1 VPSLLFLIFLLYSL
15 PRTRQKLSGAPVLFT
30 AVYMMLHITTIS
42 GIVRALL
49 MFMAPSPNSDQTS
62 AAMEKVTWALV
73 HGTNICLEM
82 TAFLIFFLAEL
93 PSTRSSHRLL
103 TITAVFSALYAVIM
117 SIIETHGPSAVF
129 HVSRLNLNTDLFGDG
144 GPVFTLLFSLVSAV
158 AYSSLISMRVFQK
171 SGARRSSTFTYSI
184 VMLGIQG
191 TRTLGA
197 ILLNT
202 DVEFGMCLTDL
213 TFFLLIQFVP
223 PLVFLC
229 VLCPYLQTTQ
239 SHSLLGQGS
248 SFRGLGGQGITD
260 DDDWLEDDYDLYTR
274 GGGSNSDPLGINR

>member
-1 VPSLLFLIFLLYSL
+1 MPSLLFFIFLLYSL

-30 AVYMMLHITTIS
+30 AIYWMLHITTIS

-49 MFMAPSPNSDQTS
+49 MFMAPSPNSDLTS

-73 HGTNICLEM
+73 HGTNMCLEM
-82 TAFLIFFLAEL
+82 SAFLIFFLAEL

-103 TITAVFSALYAVIM
+103 TITAVVSALSAVIM
-117 SIIETHGPSAVF
+117 SIIETHGPSQLF
-129 HVSRLNLNTDLFGDG
+129 HVSRLNLDTYLFGDG

-171 SGARRSSTFTYSI
+171 SGARRSSTFTYSV

-202 DVEFGMCLTDL
+202 DVEVININENKFSAISFSVRNVSDGPDVFPPDPVRAPAGVPLRALPLPPDHPKPQL
-213 TFFLLIQFVP
+213 AWSGQQFQEP
-223 PLVFLC
+223 WW
-229 VLCPYLQTTQ
+229 
-239 SHSLLGQGS
+239 SGDH
-248 SFRGLGGQGITD
+248 
-260 DDDWLEDDYDLYTR
+260 
-274 GGGSNSDPLGINR
+274 

>member
-1 VPSLLFLIFLLYSL
+1 MPSLLFLIFLLYSL
-15 PRTRQKLSGAPVLFT
+15 PRSRQKLSGAPVLFT
-30 AVYMMLHITTIS
+30 GVYCQLHITTIS

-49 MFMAPSPNSDQTS
+49 MFMAPSPNGDTTS

-73 HGTNICLEM
+73 HGTNICLEI

-93 PSTRSSHRLL
+93 PSSRSSHRLL
-103 TITAVFSALYAVIM
+103 SITAAFSALYAVIM
-117 SIIETHGPSAVF
+117 SIIETHGPSQVF
-129 HVSRLNLNTDLFGDG
+129 HVSRLNLDTDLFGDG

-158 AYSSLISMRVFQK
+158 AYASLISMRVFQK

-202 DVEFGMCLTDL
+202 DVEVRM
-213 TFFLLIQFVP
+213 FLITSINILHYSTIYSSE
-223 PLVFLC
+223 C
-229 VLCPYLQTTQ
+229 V
-239 SHSLLGQGS
+239 
-248 SFRGLGGQGITD
+248 
-260 DDDWLEDDYDLYTR
+260 
-274 GGGSNSDPLGINR
+274 